1 MNVGSA
7 ARALEQSLET
17 IKLNINWVS
26 RNEADIYTWLHDY
39 LTRN

>member
-7 ARALEQSLET
+7 TRALEQSLET

-26 RNEADIYTWLHDY
+26 QNEEHIYTWL
-39 LTRN
+39 RNYVK